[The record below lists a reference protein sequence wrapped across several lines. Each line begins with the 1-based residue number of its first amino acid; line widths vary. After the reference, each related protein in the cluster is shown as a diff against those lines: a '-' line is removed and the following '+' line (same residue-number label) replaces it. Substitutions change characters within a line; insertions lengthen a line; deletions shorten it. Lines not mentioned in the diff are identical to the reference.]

1 MLDILYKRIV
11 VKVGTSTLT
20 YDNGRLNLRR
30 MEKLACVLSDIKNS
44 GTQVVLVS
52 SGAVAAGASR
62 VNLDH
67 HPMTLVEKQA
77 MAAIGQSE
85 LMRMYERF
93 FSGYGHQVG
102 QILLTKSI
110 MDREEPWQ
118 NARNTFSTLL
128 KMGVIPIVNEN
139 DSISYDGIKFGG
151 NDTLAALVA
160 RVSDA
165 DLLVNLSDIDGL
177 YDKNPRENEDAV
189 MIKRV
194 KNIDEEIFA
203 MAGGEGT
210 VRGTGGMRAKI
221 EAAKTVTEA
230 GIAMVIANGENPEVL
245 YEIAQGK
252 GIGTFFAPR
261 TE

>member
-1 MLDILYKRIV
+1 M
-11 VKVGTSTLT
+11 
-20 YDNGRLNLRR
+20 
-30 MEKLACVLSDIKNS
+30 
-44 GTQVVLVS
+44 
-52 SGAVAAGASR
+52 
-62 VNLDH
+62 
-67 HPMTLVEKQA
+67 
-77 MAAIGQSE
+77 
-85 LMRMYERF
+85 
-93 FSGYGHQVG
+93 
-102 QILLTKSI
+102 
-110 MDREEPWQ
+110 
-118 NARNTFSTLL
+118 
-128 KMGVIPIVNEN
+128 
-139 DSISYDGIKFGG
+139 
-151 NDTLAALVA
+151 
-160 RVSDA
+160 SDA

-194 KNIDEEIFA
+194 KDIDDEIFA

-261 TE
+261 T